1 MDIFLASIAVV
12 GIVLLVSTIWF
23 MRWLKLNYP
32 QSYADPAMAGVGGMA
47 AFLVLGSQ
55 QLKIQD
61 PYHVLVAAVPLYF
74 ILSFMSAG
82 VLARQLTYVGL
93 SLAGLFILASAIYWF
108 GLNDWVM
115 YTGALAIFLV
125 LWVALFRWRY
135 VHNKSN

>member
-12 GIVLLVSTIWF
+12 GIALLVSVIWF

-32 QSYADPAMAGVGGMA
+32 KSYADPAMAGIGGTT
-47 AFLVLGSQ
+47 AFLVLSRQ
-55 QLKIQD
+55 QLKLQE
-61 PYHVLVAAVPLYF
+61 PYHVLVAAVPMYF

-82 VLARQLTYVGL
+82 VLSRQLTYASTSLLALL
-93 SLAGLFILASAIYWF
+93 SLAAATYWF
-108 GLNDWVM
+108 GLKGWVM
-115 YTGALAIFLV
+115 YTGAFAVFLV